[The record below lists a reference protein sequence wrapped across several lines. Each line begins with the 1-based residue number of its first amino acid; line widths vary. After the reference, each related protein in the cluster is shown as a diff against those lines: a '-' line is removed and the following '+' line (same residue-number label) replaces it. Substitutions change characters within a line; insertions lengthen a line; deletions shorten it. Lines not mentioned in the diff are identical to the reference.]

1 MLSNFAQ
8 SQAFLVE
15 PRLRNSPIDHEIV
28 IGPAFIDNSPKPD
41 RAQQRVRASAIPNTT
56 ICQELSRSIDCSRM
70 SEVQWPSQ
78 AEQNACYFSR
88 MCVIKIAL

>member
-28 IGPAFIDNSPKPD
+28 IGPAFIDKSPSQTALSK
-41 RAQQRVRASAIPNTT
+41 RVRASAIPNTT

-70 SEVQWPSQ
+70 SES
-78 AEQNACYFSR
+78 
-88 MCVIKIAL
+88 